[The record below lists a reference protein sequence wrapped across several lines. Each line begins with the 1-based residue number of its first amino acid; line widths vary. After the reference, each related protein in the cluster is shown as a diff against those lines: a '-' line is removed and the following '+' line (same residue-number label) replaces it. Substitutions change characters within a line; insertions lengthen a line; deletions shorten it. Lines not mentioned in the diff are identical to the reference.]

1 MNNKTVKNLF
11 EQTQDLLDQSL
22 AISSPNKLVM
32 NCVEFNDAN
41 LVINNEEIKNYNN
54 IYVIGFGKASLKM
67 FQGLFEVLGSKCI
80 EKALLVTHIDN
91 HNLCF
96 PKTEIIISSHPFITD
111 KSERAA
117 KKIMD
122 FIETINSD
130 DLLIVLVS
138 GGGSAMLSLPIDQ
151 LTLNEKVD
159 YISRI
164 LVAGIPE
171 REANEIKKSLSK
183 IKGGGISENAG
194 CSQIVNLFLSDER
207 NHKFDAIA
215 SGPSTE
221 KISVDSYQIIKK
233 YDLEGITPNNIKEMI
248 RNHSRQKKKISKKK
262 EIKNFLIGSRENLLQ
277 SLSSCAP
284 NFNFKKV
291 HILENLS
298 EINTEEAAR
307 YLSNNYKK
315 IYETSPKGMNLV
327 LSSGEI
333 QVQIPNTETAKGG
346 RNQHLVAVMMQK
358 YQFEFPFT
366 FLAYATDG
374 MDFLEGVTGAYY
386 TDNHL
391 KLIKQKLNYVMEA
404 IKNNQTYNLHKSFK
418 TLLKG
423 EKTGNNVSDVYLFSF
438 FKD

>member
-1 MNNKTVKNLF
+1 MNNKAVKNLF

-22 AISSPNKLVM
+22 ATSSPNKLVM
-32 NCVEFNDAN
+32 NCVEFNDTN

-67 FQGLFEVLGSKCI
+67 FQGLSEVLGSKCI

-91 HNLCF
+91 HNFRF

-117 KKIMD
+117 QKIMD
-122 FIETINSD
+122 FIETINSE

-221 KISVDSYQIIKK
+221 KTSIDSYQIIKK

-248 RNHSRQKKKISKKK
+248 RNHSRQKNKISKKK
-262 EIKNFLIGSRENLLQ
+262 
-277 SLSSCAP
+277 
-284 NFNFKKV
+284 
-291 HILENLS
+291 
-298 EINTEEAAR
+298 
-307 YLSNNYKK
+307 
-315 IYETSPKGMNLV
+315 
-327 LSSGEI
+327 
-333 QVQIPNTETAKGG
+333 
-346 RNQHLVAVMMQK
+346 
-358 YQFEFPFT
+358 
-366 FLAYATDG
+366 
-374 MDFLEGVTGAYY
+374 
-386 TDNHL
+386 
-391 KLIKQKLNYVMEA
+391 
-404 IKNNQTYNLHKSFK
+404 
-418 TLLKG
+418 
-423 EKTGNNVSDVYLFSF
+423 
-438 FKD
+438 